1 MGASS
6 SSSNRSNNNK
16 EHSLL
21 VRSDVFTERSLI
33 DQDLVFGGGA
43 ATPSLFGGNPPN
55 TGASLFGIPQQQQ
68 NTQQQQGQQQQPQQ
82 QANPFGGLFN
92 KPAQPATTGLFGN
105 LGQSQTNTAQPQQ
118 NSLFGGSFNQAANSN
133 SLFGGN
139 KPAAPQLGNSMSGQN
154 MSGSLFGNSM
164 GAPGTQGTLT
174 ASINQ
179 PIAENLPIFSML
191 PPGPRIVD
199 LDLNV
204 SKKKAGY
211 FLDMPTRSPIP
222 RVQVGFTPA
231 NSKLRGFG
239 SMSSLASSQNGGNGS
254 ASFTNGKPNALTL
267 SRADGMSSSVGPDFL
282 GRSGSPALG
291 SGGRQ
296 SVKKVIL
303 EKKVEPTELFVKTG
317 SPGALRTGKVT
328 FSPALSVASREK
340 DAAMAAA
347 LQPQDSPSPASRTQ
361 PQRNQSSS
369 AGKVPEQKAEEPKK
383 STELEDGDYWMRP
396 SLALMKKNCGH
407 PELLAFE
414 GLVVGRK
421 GYGEIHFLAPVDL
434 TGVPK
439 LTALL
444 GEVVRFDD
452 KECSVYPDCDDA
464 DKPAPESGLNV
475 KAKICLERCW
485 AVDKATREPI
495 KDASHPSAV
504 KHLKRL
510 KNMKDTHFEDFDIN
524 TGTWTFIVDHF

>member
-1 MGASS
+1 M
-6 SSSNRSNNNK
+6 
-16 EHSLL
+16 
-21 VRSDVFTERSLI
+21 
-33 DQDLVFGGGA
+33 
-43 ATPSLFGGNPPN
+43 
-55 TGASLFGIPQQQQ
+55 
-68 NTQQQQGQQQQPQQ
+68 
-82 QANPFGGLFN
+82 
-92 KPAQPATTGLFGN
+92 
-105 LGQSQTNTAQPQQ
+105 
-118 NSLFGGSFNQAANSN
+118 
-133 SLFGGN
+133 
-139 KPAAPQLGNSMSGQN
+139 
-154 MSGSLFGNSM
+154 
-164 GAPGTQGTLT
+164 TQGPLT

-199 LDLNV
+199 LDLNA
-204 SKKKAGY
+204 SKKKPGF

-239 SMSSLASSQNGGNGS
+239 TMSPFASSQNGGNGS
-254 ASFTNGKPNALTL
+254 VSFTNGKPNALSL

-303 EKKVEPTELFVKTG
+303 EKKIEPTELFVKTG
-317 SPGALRTGKVT
+317 SPGASRTGKVT

-340 DAAMAAA
+340 DAALAAA
-347 LQPQDSPSPASRTQ
+347 LQPQDSPTSASRTQ
-361 PQRNQSSS
+361 PQRKPSSS
-369 AGKVPEQKAEEPKK
+369 SGKGPEQNAEEPKK
-383 STELEDGDYWMRP
+383 STELEDGDYWMEP
-396 SLALMKKNCGH
+396 SLALTKKNCGH
-407 PELLAFE
+407 DQLLAFQ

-421 GYGEIHFLAPVDL
+421 GYGKIQFLEPVDL

-439 LTALL
+439 LNALL

-464 DKPAPESGLNV
+464 DKPAPSSGLNV
-475 KAKICLERCW
+475 KAKISLERCW

-510 KNMKDTHFEDFDIN
+510 KNMKDTHFEDFDIK
-524 TGTWTFIVDHF
+524 TGTWTFVVDHF